1 MKFKKT
7 MGVAMVATI
16 LLAGCNNDKEYFE
29 NYNNGLEK
37 MQKAEAPIQNIN
49 KEMNKL
55 EKEKEKISKEVSGK
69 DISKVQDKVKAF
81 LDNAAQREKQLDK
94 ESKAMAQSEKDFQ
107 NIKKESNKI
116 EDKDDKKEYDQLN
129 QALEEK
135 YKKHKD
141 FVKGY
146 QNIINKEKDLFG
158 YFKNSSGTQQ
168 EVDKRSE
175 ALNKAQKEMKKK
187 VDNYT
192 KAIRKVQTEKQ
203 DVDEIANN

>member
-7 MGVAMVATI
+7 MGVAMAATI

-158 YFKNSSGTQQ
+158 YFKNSSGTQE

-187 VDNYT
+187 VGNYT